1 MKLHICLTV
10 FRIENGNSA
19 EKHQMRVEFAMTVN
33 DFVFDIAFVLG
44 NALGANN
51 LKKKGNSF
59 IDTPFS
65 TKIVNMYN
73 SESNAAFIQNCVISL
88 TSIIITYNL

>member
-44 NALGANN
+44 NALGSQQFE
-51 LKKKGNSF
+51 KKG
-59 IDTPFS
+59 
-65 TKIVNMYN
+65 K
-73 SESNAAFIQNCVISL
+73 
-88 TSIIITYNL
+88 